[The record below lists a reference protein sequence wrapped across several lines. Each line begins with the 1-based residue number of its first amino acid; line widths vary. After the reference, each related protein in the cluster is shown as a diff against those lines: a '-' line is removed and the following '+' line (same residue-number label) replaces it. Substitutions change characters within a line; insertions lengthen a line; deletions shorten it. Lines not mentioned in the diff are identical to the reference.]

1 MQPTQAFQSD
11 KFRKQMRGN
20 MKYTTKTLAGI
31 AFGCCIASSLAQA
44 ASIQSMTI
52 EEIGGTSGGLGTSS
66 LASGGG
72 FGDWIP
78 SIGPY
83 TPTPAFFVSAGSS
96 SGAMIM
102 GTTQANGE
110 FTLGTNWNGQ
120 SVLLNTLLGA
130 PHGSISGGVL
140 SLNLSGLV
148 AEFPGVDLTFNLT
161 PDVGLPVTS
170 ISEIDATHYY
180 YTADWT
186 HLIIGSGDV
195 YNTTSGIWALG
206 WAGSTVVMH
215 LEGVVT
221 LAPVPEADTY
231 AMMLMGLGLVGLM
244 ARRRRRLV

>member
-1 MQPTQAFQSD
+1 MNKIT
-11 KFRKQMRGN
+11 R
-20 MKYTTKTLAGI
+20 TLAGTVFACFI
-31 AFGCCIASSLAQA
+31 AGGAHA

-52 EEIGGTSGGLGTSS
+52 EEIGGASGGLGTSA

-78 SIGPY
+78 STGIY

-120 SVLLNTLLGA
+120 SVLLNTLHGA
-130 PHGSISGGVL
+130 PAGSISSGVL
-140 SLNLSGLV
+140 SLNLSGLF
-148 AEFPGVDLTFNLT
+148 ADFPGVDLTFNLA
-161 PDVGLPVTS
+161 PDAGLPLTS
-170 ISEIDATHYY
+170 IAEIDATHFY

-186 HLIIGSGDV
+186 HLISGGGDV
-195 YNTTSGIWALG
+195 YNTTSGIWAPG

-215 LEGVVT
+215 LEGVAT

-231 AMMLMGLGLVGLM
+231 LMMLAGLGLVGSM
-244 ARRRRRLV
+244 AYRRRKLG